1 MAIFVVIPPFPI
13 LGYGTSTTRDGGITL
28 ENFTKL
34 ASYTGVFADSFL
46 LAIIATLVC
55 LIIGYPHRL
64 LDDEKEARLS
74 ASP

>member
-1 MAIFVVIPPFPI
+1 MR
-13 LGYGTSTTRDGGITL
+13 LTTRDGGITL

-55 LIIGYPHRL
+55 LHHW
-64 LDDEKEARLS
+64 LS
-74 ASP
+74 PSPTG